1 MKQDKTFEKL
11 LNNPSFKKA
20 LKDLDFHS
28 PTPVQQETLPLIVK
42 GDDIICQSSTGS
54 GKTLG
59 FALPIA
65 ENIDL
70 RKSLQAIVL
79 VPTRELCEQVTE
91 EFKKITKYTKIN
103 TLEVYGGVSINNQ
116 IRKVPHAHIIV
127 ATPGRLCDLMNRK
140 VIDLSKIKV
149 AVLDEADRMLDMG
162 FIKDVEFILKKT
174 PKQRQTL
181 MFSATIPRMMEKLIT
196 RNMNKPKRVNIKEH
210 VDTKLLKQY
219 YYDVQT
225 SKRLHL
231 LVHLLKNEKE
241 LHALV
246 FCATRRMVD
255 VVAFNLNKNGVPA
268 EAIHGGLTQNK
279 RKQVISSFHDKETKI
294 LVASDIAARGLDI
307 KLLTHVYNFDV
318 PQSSED
324 YTHRVG
330 RTARAGEEGIAI
342 TLLSEKDH
350 RAFQEVLNNPKI
362 KIERI
367 ETPEFELIEIVHR
380 IPRSKQSRPASRNSS
395 RGGPRG
401 RPKGR
406 FGPRG
411 RSSSGGRPSGP
422 RGRSSSPRGRSSN
435 SKSPRRSSSSGPVR
449 RRPF

>member
-1 MKQDKTFEKL
+1 MSKDNTFEKL
-11 LNNPSFKKA
+11 LSNPSFKKA
-20 LKDLDFHS
+20 LKELDLHS
-28 PTPVQQETLPLIVK
+28 PTPVQQEAVPLIVK
-42 GDDIICQSSTGS
+42 GHDIICQSSTGS

-59 FALPIA
+59 FALPIV
-65 ENIDL
+65 EKIDL
-70 RKSLQAIVL
+70 RGSLQAIVL
-79 VPTRELCEQVTE
+79 VPTRELCEQVSE

-140 VIDLSKIKV
+140 IINLSTIKT

-162 FIKDVEFILKKT
+162 FIKDVEIILKKT
-174 PKQRQTL
+174 PKDRQTL
-181 MFSATIPRMMEKLIT
+181 MFSATIPRMMEKLIA
-196 RNMNKPKRVNIKEH
+196 RNMKDPKRITVQEH

-225 SKRLHL
+225 SKRFHL
-231 LVHLLKNEKE
+231 LVHLLKHEKDP
-241 LHALV
+241 HALV
-246 FCATRRMVD
+246 FCATRRTVD
-255 VVAFNLNKNGVPA
+255 LVAYNLNKSGVPA

-307 KLLTHVYNFDV
+307 KLLTHVYNYDV

-330 RTARAGEEGIAI
+330 RTARAGEEGVAI

-350 RAFQEVLNNPKI
+350 RAFQEVLSNPKI
-362 KIERI
+362 HIERL
-367 ETPEFELIEIVHR
+367 ESPDYPLVEFIQKL
-380 IPRSKQSRPASRNSS
+380 PRSHESRPASRTSS

-401 RPKGR
+401 GSRG
-406 FGPRG
+406 GPRG
-411 RSSSGGRPSGP
+411 RFGSSKTASRGP
-422 RGRSSSPRGRSSN
+422 RSSPRSGSGSRGPRS
-435 SKSPRRSSSSGPVR
+435 SSSSGPVS